1 MRQNDQCS
9 STGTSVDISSKLLD
23 RLEQKLGYKFK
34 NRDFLIQ
41 ALVHRSYSNEKNT
54 RKIEDNERLEFLG
67 DAALELAISDIMFH
81 EFPHYTEGELSK
93 LRALIVNERQLSKL
107 AEELE
112 LGKAILLGKGEE
124 LTGGR
129 TKPSVL
135 ADCMEAVLAAV
146 YLDGGYRELREV
158 VNRLFSGLF
167 MGSKS
172 PLEVL
177 NRDFKTRLQEYT
189 QNEYKETP
197 TYELEKETG
206 PDHDKTFYVSVLVG
220 DKKVGFGVGKSK
232 KAAEQ
237 KAAEEAL
244 EVLLKEK
251 ESK

>member
-1 MRQNDQCS
+1 MKNIPDY
-9 STGTSVDISSKLLD
+9 ISQGVQVKIDD
-23 RLEQKLGYKFK
+23 RILERLQEKLGYSFK
-34 NRDFLIQ
+34 NKKLLIQ
-41 ALVHRSYSNEKNT
+41 ALTHRSYSNEKGV
-54 RKIEDNERLEFLG
+54 KGFEDNERLEFLG

-81 EFPHYTEGELSK
+81 EFPQYTEGELSK
-93 LRALIVNERQLSKL
+93 LRALVVNEKQLSKL
-107 AEELE
+107 AKDLDI
-112 LGKAILLGKGEE
+112 GNAILLGRGEE

-146 YLDGGYRELREV
+146 YLDSDYTELKQV
-158 VNRLFSGLF
+158 VQRLFGSLF
-167 MGSKS
+167 VGSES

-189 QNEYKETP
+189 QNEFKKTP

-220 DKKVGFGVGKSK
+220 DRKIGYGIGKSK

-244 EVLLKEK
+244 GILIKEK
-251 ESK
+251 EKK

>member
-1 MRQNDQCS
+1 MKNNFPNYAKEQLTIDEELLRQ
-9 STGTSVDISSKLLD
+9 
-23 RLEQKLGYKFK
+23 LEKKLGYRF
-34 NRDFLIQ
+34 NNENLLIQ
-41 ALVHRSYSNEKNT
+41 ALVHRSYSNEKGSQ
-54 RKIEDNERLEFLG
+54 KIEDNERLEFLG
-67 DAALELAISDIMFH
+67 DAALELAISDIMFN
-81 EFPHYTEGELSK
+81 EYPQYSEGELSK
-93 LRALIVNERQLSKL
+93 LRSLIVNEQQLSKL
-107 AEELE
+107 AESLE
-112 LGKAILLGKGEE
+112 LGSAILLGKGEE

-146 YLDGGYRELREV
+146 YLDGGYEKLREV
-158 VNRLFSGLF
+158 VKNLFGQLF

-220 DKKVGFGVGKSK
+220 DKKVGYGVGKSK

-244 EVLLKEK
+244 RVLLKEK
-251 ESK
+251 KKK

>member
-1 MRQNDQCS
+1 MEE
-9 STGTSVDISSKLLD
+9 SVRKPEKELFKVDNNLLK
-23 RLEQKLGYKFK
+23 RLQEKLGYTFK
-34 NRDFLIQ
+34 DRNLLLQ
-41 ALVHRSYSNEKNT
+41 ALVHRSYSNERGAT
-54 RKIEDNERLEFLG
+54 KIEDNERLEFLG

-93 LRALIVNERQLSKL
+93 LRSLIVNERQLSKL
-107 AEELE
+107 AEDLE

-146 YLDGGYRELREV
+146 YLDGGYQKLKEV
-158 VNRLFSGLF
+158 VERLFGNIF
-167 MGSKS
+167 MGSRS
-172 PLEVL
+172 PLEFL
-177 NRDFKTRLQEYT
+177 NRDFKTRLQEFT

-220 DKKVGFGVGKSK
+220 DKKVGYGVGKSK

-244 EVLLKEK
+244 EVLQKEK
-251 ESK
+251 DAQ

>member
-1 MRQNDQCS
+1 MKNNAREKSQSDLSRIHDRVLRELQ
-9 STGTSVDISSKLLD
+9 D
-23 RLEQKLGYKFK
+23 RLGYRFK
-34 NRDFLIQ
+34 NKKFLVQ
-41 ALVHRSYSNEKNT
+41 ALIHRSYSNEKGA
-54 RKIEDNERLEFLG
+54 RGLEDNERLEFLG

-81 EFPHYTEGELSK
+81 EFPRYTEGELSK
-93 LRALIVNERQLSKL
+93 LRALVVNEKQLSKL
-107 AEELE
+107 AEKLD

-129 TKPSVL
+129 TKPSLL

-146 YLDGGYRELREV
+146 YLDGGFGELKKV
-158 VNRLFSGLF
+158 VQKLFGGLF

-189 QNEYKETP
+189 QTEFKETP
-197 TYELEKETG
+197 TYELEKEAG

-220 DKKVGFGVGKSK
+220 NRKVGFGAGKSK

-237 KAAEEAL
+237 KAAEQAL
-244 EVLLKEK
+244 ETLTGEK
-251 ESK
+251 EAK